1 MKSASLEIV
10 VNYKLRQAQLLGGDE
25 HELYILVSR
34 HRGYERVDGSAVF
47 QVAAESYCKIV
58 KRTLFVVNGQQVS
71 ERLRGMKMPAVAGIY
86 QRHRRVH
93 GCNYRRTLFRV
104 THGDYIRVA
113 VDYLYRVGNR
123 LAFDG
128 GA

>member
-1 MKSASLEIV
+1 M
-10 VNYKLRQAQLLGGDE
+10 
-25 HELYILVSR
+25 
-34 HRGYERVDGSAVF
+34 DGSAVF

-58 KRTLFVVNGQQVS
+58 KRTLFVVNGQQVG

-93 GCNYRRTLFRV
+93 GCNYRRALFRV
-104 THGDYIRVA
+104 AHGDYIRVA